1 MNGINKDSP
10 VFTNGQISD
19 ASGSSGRRFHLNIW
33 SLSCDLNEKFMIFSY
48 HIFYMRRIMSHDL
61 YHMTNRI
68 AEPHWFHKTTLDRE
82 YNRKI

>member
-19 ASGSSGRRFHLNIW
+19 ASGSSGIRFHLNIG
-33 SLSCDLNEKFMIFSY
+33 SLSSELDEKYITCHNLRLIY
-48 HIFYMRRIMSHDL
+48 YIL
-61 YHMTNRI
+61 YDHLYRI

-82 YNRKI
+82 YH